1 MYYASKIEIPF
12 INSLLH
18 NEVCNDILFVTI
30 YLRFV
35 CNTKL
40 KGILLLMKK
49 CWNFLMNKLRM
60 PMTDEQERGYVSTCA
75 KRILHYERIFLLI
88 IMAFQLYNIVYTLL
102 YTKGRLHTVPSRV
115 YMVLYTILLLVSLGN
130 FFLTSHLKKQFPDNA
145 RKVVYFQIFY
155 GIFLMLWGVSVTVY
169 DQRVSENISVY
180 LIISLTVAVLVY
192 FTPIQAILTYGAFQ
206 FILFWLLP
214 IFKNS
219 TKDSYGE
226 NVNLTV
232 MSLMCILISIYRYYY
247 DRKHY
252 LYQQIIIEKNS
263 HLKYLA
269 NRDTLTGLRNRR
281 FLEDEM
287 DSLYQR
293 CLRGKIPMTF
303 MMLDIDS
310 FKNYNDQFGH
320 PQGDECLRRIA
331 WRLNNELNGEH
342 EYLIRY
348 GGEEFL
354 YIGMGID
361 KQAAE
366 RKGQHFNKIIRE
378 LVIGPSD
385 REPMGIT
392 ISIGSYTMVCDES
405 AETQEWTSCI
415 NEADKALY
423 MAKNSGKD
431 KCVCFPE

>member
-1 MYYASKIEIPF
+1 
-12 INSLLH
+12 
-18 NEVCNDILFVTI
+18 
-30 YLRFV
+30 
-35 CNTKL
+35 
-40 KGILLLMKK
+40 
-49 CWNFLMNKLRM
+49 MNKLRV
-60 PMTDEQERGYVSTCA
+60 PMTDEQEKGYISTCA

-102 YTKGRLHTVPSRV
+102 YTKGRLHTAASRV
-115 YMVLYTILLLVSLGN
+115 YMILYIILLLVSLGN
-130 FFLTSHLKKQFPDNA
+130 FFLTSFLKKQFPGNA
-145 RKVVYFQIFY
+145 KRVVYFQIFY
-155 GIFLMLWGVSVTVY
+155 SIFLMFWGACVTAY

-232 MSLMCILISIYRYYY
+232 MTFMCILISIYRYYY

-287 DSLYQR
+287 DSLYQQ
-293 CLRGKIPMTF
+293 CLSEKIPMTF

-310 FKNYNDQFGH
+310 FKNYNDRFGH

-331 WRLNNELNGEH
+331 WRLNNELGEAH

-366 RKGQHFNKIIRE
+366 RKGQHFNKIIRK

-392 ISIGSYTMVCDES
+392 ISIGSYTVVWDGP
-405 AETQEWTSCI
+405 AETRDWTGCI

-431 KCVCFPE
+431 KCVCLPG